1 MQSGRASVMIER
13 TFFEISWV
21 RTGRAGEVSSS
32 GRTSLP
38 KRSQGFV
45 PLVQMANI
53 RAPSV
58 ESLTG

>member
-13 TFFEISWV
+13 RYFEDSWV
-21 RTGRAGEVSSS
+21 RRGALERSPS
-32 GRTSLP
+32 GRSSLV

-45 PLVQMANI
+45 PLAQMASI
-53 RAPSV
+53 RVSSV